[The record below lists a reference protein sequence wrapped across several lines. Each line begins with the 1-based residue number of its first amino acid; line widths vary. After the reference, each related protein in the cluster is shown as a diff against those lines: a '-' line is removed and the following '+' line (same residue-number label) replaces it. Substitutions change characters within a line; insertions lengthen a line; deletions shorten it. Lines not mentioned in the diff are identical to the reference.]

1 MKTQEQL
8 LNDIQSQIGQYVYR
22 NTSGPADTLLK
33 AIQEASGNGNLN
45 WHLTQNKEKLESV
58 FTSLA
63 EAVEN
68 YTLADGDFRTY
79 LVLKLTAIVTSTYET
94 ELFSAYLKKG
104 YNVDPASIVGSLS
117 DAYSTQPPQNTN
129 FPGKD
134 NTSNEYVPVSPSLRL
149 IPSVLYSNT
158 DND

>member
-22 NTSGPADTLLK
+22 NTSGPMDTLIK
-33 AIQEASGNGNLN
+33 SIQEASGVGTMN
-45 WHLTQNKEKLESV
+45 WHLTQNKEKLEAV
-58 FTSLA
+58 FTQLV
-63 EAVEN
+63 EAIEN

-79 LVLKLTAIVTSTYET
+79 LVLHMTRIVASSYET

-104 YNVDPASIVGSLS
+104 YNVDPESIVGPLS

-134 NTSNEYVPVSPSLRL
+134 NTSNDYIPVSPNLRL
-149 IPSVLYSNT
+149 IPSVLYSSSA
-158 DND
+158 DD

>member
-22 NTSGPADTLLK
+22 NTSGPMDALVKSL
-33 AIQEASGNGNLN
+33 QEASGVGTMN
-45 WHLTQNKEKLESV
+45 WHLTQNKEKLESI
-58 FTSLA
+58 FTQMA
-63 EAVEN
+63 TVVEN

-79 LVLKLTAIVTSTYET
+79 LVLKMTKVIVDTYDT
-94 ELFSAYLKKG
+94 ELFSAYLKQG
-104 YNVDPASIVGSLS
+104 YNVDPESIVGSLS

-134 NTSNEYVPVSPSLRL
+134 NTSNEFVPISPNLRL
-149 IPSVLYSNT
+149 IPSVLYSNSA
-158 DND
+158 DE

>member
-22 NTSGPADTLLK
+22 NASGPMDALVKT
-33 AIQEASGNGNLN
+33 IQEASGVGTMN

-58 FTSLA
+58 FMQLTT
-63 EAVEN
+63 AVEN

-79 LVLKLTAIVTSTYET
+79 LVLNLTRIIASTYET

-104 YNVDPASIVGSLS
+104 YNVDPESIVGPVS

-134 NTSNEYVPVSPSLRL
+134 NTSNEYVPVSQNLRL
-149 IPSVLYSNT
+149 IPSVLYST
-158 DND
+158 TADD